1 MKITIPSPIRVAL
14 CLASLVAV
22 LAVMLLCGIWG
33 GFASSDPNPSQVYW
47 LKVSDIVALPTKVFP
62 EGLPGGFLFLVV
74 FLFWVAVVYF
84 SCSYFIRLLI
94 VLFGRRTCKQGNPR
108 A

>member
-1 MKITIPSPIRVAL
+1 MKTTIPAPIRVAL

-47 LKVSDIVALPTKVFP
+47 LKVSDIVALPTQIFP
-62 EGLPGGFLFLVV
+62 VGLPGGFLFLVV

-84 SCSYFIRLLI
+84 GCSYFIKLLI
-94 VLFGRRTCKQGNPR
+94 VFFGRRACQQGNQR